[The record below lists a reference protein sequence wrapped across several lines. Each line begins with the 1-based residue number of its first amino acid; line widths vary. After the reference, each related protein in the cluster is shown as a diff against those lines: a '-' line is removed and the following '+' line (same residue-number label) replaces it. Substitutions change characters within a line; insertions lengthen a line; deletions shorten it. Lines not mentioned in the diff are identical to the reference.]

1 VSVPAAQSA
10 ALERAPAAATPTVES
25 GVESGI
31 VRGGLLLMTAKLA
44 HIATGF
50 FLYAFLLAILTA
62 SLGAVDGTAAFGVW
76 GTVFAVI
83 NPINMMFATGAL
95 QLVSQL
101 AASHGRAFG
110 GAFYRAARTQAFI
123 GIAAFAA
130 LLLLAPVIAS
140 ELLHDPAYTPYLR
153 LAALIPVFYGL
164 RALYQGY
171 LNGVRRFSAQ
181 AWIDIGASVARMTFV
196 LGGAALGLGVLGAI
210 GGFGFAA
217 LLLLVVA
224 ALWIRPPRG
233 ATALQWSTGRLL
245 SFQSKV
251 MLATLATYYL
261 TTFDLLAVKAF
272 AAADPLVADRLA
284 GYFTAGQRL
293 AQIPMTLVVALV
305 YVMFPLI
312 AKNARSTDATEGAR
326 VLRLGMRA
334 MLLLLVPATVIL
346 AASAHESLLLVF
358 PSIART
364 MTETGDTAT
373 VVSQPFE
380 ILVIAYVL
388 YTFLLT
394 ASTLI
399 TADGRPGTALAI
411 VLATLV
417 LARLFTWQGALQ
429 LGPQGAAL
437 GSGAAWLAGSAAAAA
452 VLLRRYGTIVSLAS
466 AGRIVFCGAVLW
478 LAAQAWPAA
487 GLTLLVK
494 DALLGVLF
502 ITLVIAVREVSIAEL
517 KGLLGAILPSGAR
530 ARAR

>member
-1 VSVPAAQSA
+1 MSVRASETA
-10 ALERAPAAATPTVES
+10 ALDAAPAADKAAVES
-25 GVESGI
+25 SI

-62 SLGAVDGTAAFGVW
+62 SLGPVEGTAAFGVW

-101 AASHGRAFG
+101 AASHGHAFG
-110 GAFYRAARTQAFI
+110 GAFYRAARSQAFI
-123 GIAAFAA
+123 ALAAFAA
-130 LLLLAPVIAS
+130 LMLLAPTIAARF
-140 ELLHDPAYTPYLR
+140 LHDPAYTPYLR
-153 LAALIPVFYGL
+153 LAAFIPVFYGL

-181 AWIDIGASVARMTFV
+181 AWIDIGASVARMAFV
-196 LGGAALGLGVLGAI
+196 LGGAALGFGVFGAV
-210 GGFGFAA
+210 GGFAFAA
-217 LLLLVVA
+217 LLVLVITAV
-224 ALWIRPPRG
+224 WIRPPRG
-233 ATALQWSTGRLL
+233 ETSMKFGAGGLL

-272 AAADPLVADRLA
+272 AAADPIVADRLA
-284 GYFTAGQRL
+284 GYFTASQRL

-312 AKNARSTDATEGAR
+312 AKNARSTDASDGAR
-326 VLRLGMRA
+326 VLRLGMRT

-358 PSIART
+358 PSITDSMAA
-364 MTETGDTAT
+364 TGDTAA

-380 ILVIAYVL
+380 TLVIAYVL

-399 TADGRPGTALAI
+399 TADGRPGTALMI

-417 LARLFTWQGALQ
+417 LARLFTWQGALNF
-429 LGPQGAAL
+429 GPQGAAF
-437 GSGAAWLAGSAAAAA
+437 GIGCAWLAGSIAAAT

-466 AGRIVFCGAVLW
+466 AARIALCGAVVW
-478 LAAQAWPAA
+478 LAASAWPAA
-487 GLTLLVK
+487 GLELLVK
-494 DALLGVLF
+494 DAALGVLF
-502 ITLVIAVREVSIAEL
+502 VALVIAVREVSGAEL
-517 KGLLGAILPSGAR
+517 KGLLRAMLPRGGR
-530 ARAR
+530 AGVR